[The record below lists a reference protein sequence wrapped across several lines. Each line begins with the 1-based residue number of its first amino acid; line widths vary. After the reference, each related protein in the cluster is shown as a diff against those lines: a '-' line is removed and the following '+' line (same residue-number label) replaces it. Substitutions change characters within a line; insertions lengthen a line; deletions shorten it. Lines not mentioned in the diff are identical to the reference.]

1 MEVLFVI
8 FVLVAVVTVAGI
20 AFSIWALSAALRML
34 VWSVGGA
41 FRSVGRVVVPGG
53 VKREAVPHGQGCS
66 NTACLC
72 NNPVHARFCRRCGRA
87 LPALMRLV
95 ETRAA

>member
-1 MEVLFVI
+1 MEIIPIILI
-8 FVLVAVVTVAGI
+8 AVAVIAVSGLLFCAWAVIAVARAIGRLI
-20 AFSIWALSAALRML
+20 RPTRSPHLTAA
-34 VWSVGGA
+34 
-41 FRSVGRVVVPGG
+41 
-53 VKREAVPHGQGCS
+53 HGQGCS

-72 NNPVHARFCRRCGRA
+72 NNPVHARFCRRCGKP